1 MGLVRRTTAF
11 HPRNPHSISIEAN
24 PMITIEPPSSF
35 EATLSA
41 STLTRFLNRART
53 AVGMKG
59 AVDVLLANDPT
70 LRHLNKTF
78 RGKNKPTDVLSFP
91 APSAF
96 AAKHAGDLA
105 ISLETAARQA
115 ATHGHPLPD
124 EIKILILHGLLH
136 LSGEDHETDNGE
148 MAAREATLRRELR
161 LPTTLIERTTRTTT
175 KKHLTTTRR
184 PSKTAQKSSS
194 RSAQKSSSKK
204 PSSRPTKKASSRP
217 KAAHF
222 AAAVEEPA
230 LSLPKGPP
238 LFARTTSAAHSKK
251 RGSK

>member
-1 MGLVRRTTAF
+1 
-11 HPRNPHSISIEAN
+11 
-24 PMITIEPPSSF
+24 MITIEPPSSF
-35 EATLSA
+35 EATLST
-41 STLTRFLNRART
+41 STLTRFLNRARS
-53 AVGMKG
+53 AVGIKG

-115 ATHGHPLPD
+115 KTYGHTLA
-124 EIKILILHGLLH
+124 EETKILLLHGLLH
-136 LSGEDHETDNGE
+136 LSGEDHETDTGE

-161 LPTTLIERTTRTTT
+161 LPSTLIERTTQATTKEHATTIQRSRTTT
-175 KKHLTTTRR
+175 I
-184 PSKTAQKSSS
+184 
-194 RSAQKSSSKK
+194 K
-204 PSSRPTKKASSRP
+204 PSSGRKKAPPEAQKTSRNSPNQRRSGP
-217 KAAHF
+217 K
-222 AAAVEEPA
+222 
-230 LSLPKGPP
+230 PP
-238 LFARTTSAAHSKK
+238 QSARNPSK

>member
-1 MGLVRRTTAF
+1 
-11 HPRNPHSISIEAN
+11 
-24 PMITIEPPSSF
+24 MITIEPPSSF
-35 EATLSA
+35 EATLST

-53 AVGMKG
+53 AVGING
-59 AVDVLLANDPT
+59 AVDVLLADDPT

-115 ATHGHPLPD
+115 ATHGHPLTD
-124 EIKILILHGLLH
+124 EIKILLLHGLLH

-161 LPTTLIERTTRTTT
+161 LPATLIERTT
-175 KKHLTTTRR
+175 LS
-184 PSKTAQKSSS
+184 P
-194 RSAQKSSSKK
+194 SKK
-204 PSSRPTKKASSRP
+204 PSSTTKTPSSATKTPSSTTKKPSRR
-217 KAAHF
+217 
-222 AAAVEEPA
+222 V
-230 LSLPKGPP
+230 LSATRSRKKTP
-238 LFARTTSAAHSKK
+238 K
-251 RGSK
+251 RGRR

>member
-1 MGLVRRTTAF
+1 
-11 HPRNPHSISIEAN
+11 
-24 PMITIEPPSSF
+24 MITIEPPSHLL
-35 EATLSA
+35 ATLSA
-41 STLTRFLNRART
+41 SALTRFLNRARA
-53 AVGMKG
+53 AVGVRG
-59 AVDVLLANDPT
+59 AVDVLLSDDPT

-96 AAKHAGDLA
+96 ATKHAGDLA

-115 ATHGHPLPD
+115 AIHGHPLPD

-161 LPTTLIERTTRTTT
+161 LPATLIERNTPPPSKKPSTTT
-175 KKHLTTTRR
+175 KKPSRTT
-184 PSKTAQKSSS
+184 
-194 RSAQKSSSKK
+194 KK
-204 PSSRPTKKASSRP
+204 PSRRVPSTRSKK
-217 KAAHF
+217 K
-222 AAAVEEPA
+222 
-230 LSLPKGPP
+230 
-238 LFARTTSAAHSKK
+238 TTK